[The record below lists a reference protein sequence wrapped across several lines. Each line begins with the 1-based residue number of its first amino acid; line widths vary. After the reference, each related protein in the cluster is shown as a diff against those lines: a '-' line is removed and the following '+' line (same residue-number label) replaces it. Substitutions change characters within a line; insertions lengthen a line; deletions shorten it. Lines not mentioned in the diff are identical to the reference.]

1 MKTPSSVARILF
13 YVFTLLHT
21 PWTIVRTF
29 CALVLKLDTWCDREI
44 YGFINGVKQE
54 IDEERKLTEGEE

>member
-1 MKTPSSVARILF
+1 MKPPSSIARILF

-29 CALVLKLDTWCDREI
+29 CALVLKLDTWCDHEI
-44 YGFINGVKQE
+44 YGFNNGVKKE
-54 IDEERKLTEGEE
+54 IDEEKGLKGGNQ